1 MDLNYIKKRIS
12 VYTMSSVLHHRELT
26 AEEDHALW
34 NLYCQSFYTFNWST
48 REWIRQC
55 WAYSAKKSIVRP
67 YGYGKTMPTR
77 EDKKKTNE
85 SVRQVYENASRGT
98 SYGYAGLGYEGW

>member
-1 MDLNYIKKRIS
+1 
-12 VYTMSSVLHHRELT
+12 MSSELYHRKLT
-26 AEEDHALW
+26 AEEDHSLW
-34 NLYCQSFYTFNWST
+34 NLYYQSFYRFDWST

-55 WAYSAKKSIVRP
+55 WAYSAGKSIVRP

-85 SVRQVYENASRGT
+85 SLRQVYEMARPVMNGSSGFPENTA
-98 SYGYAGLGYEGW
+98 

>member
-1 MDLNYIKKRIS
+1 
-12 VYTMSSVLHHRELT
+12 MSTELYHRKLT
-26 AEEDHALW
+26 AEENDALW
-34 NLYCQSFYTFNWST
+34 NLYCQSFYRFDWST

-55 WAYSAKKSIVRP
+55 WAYSAMESFVRP

-77 EDKKKTNE
+77 EDKKRTNE
-85 SVRQVYENASRGT
+85 SKRQVYENASSGT